1 MISGVRLVRRVAVA
15 LIAVGLTVATVA
27 GCSHKAHRAAAA
39 PAARRASITV
49 SPRTALIDVPVTV
62 TVTGLSPGQQVTLHS
77 SATDAEGALWQ
88 ASARFRVP
96 PSGTVTTN
104 QASLGGSYTGVD
116 PMGLFD
122 LMAPPA
128 DEPMTSTFNPVG
140 ATDGYSVTLT
150 ADLGGSELAHTV
162 AQRTTYLSKPLKLTN
177 FAVHT
182 SGIYGE
188 LFQPKETT
196 TLRPAVLLFGGS
208 EGGIDV
214 EGLAGQL
221 AAHGYPAL
229 ALAYF
234 SAEGA
239 PLAGLPSQLKNI
251 PLEYFVKALRIL
263 RKQPGVDPHHVLVY
277 GDSRGSEA
285 ALLLGADFPTLVNG
299 VIAGVPSAIV
309 HGSYP
314 TPGSPAWTLH
324 GRPIQ
329 PIEPG
334 LGDVPAAFATSGAMI
349 PVEKIRGPLML
360 VCGGLDDVW
369 ISCPYQQA
377 IVKRLRAHHFRYPV
391 TALSYQQAGH
401 YVGDMTAYFSVTAAF
416 YQGTGGSLQANQ
428 EAVAQAHAQLLR
440 FLASQ

>member
-1 MISGVRLVRRVAVA
+1 VIAGVRLVRRVAVA
-15 LIAVGLTVATVA
+15 LIALGLTVATVS
-27 GCSHKAHRAAAA
+27 GCTHTKPSAA
-39 PAARRASITV
+39 PASAARQVSITV
-49 SPRTALIDVPVTV
+49 SPRTTLIDAPVTV

-96 PSGTVTTN
+96 AGGVVTTD

-122 LMAPPA
+122 MMAPPA

-140 ATDGYSVTLT
+140 ATDGYPVTLT
-150 ADLGGSELAHTV
+150 ADLGGSELAQTT

-177 FAVHT
+177 FAVRT

-188 LFQPKETT
+188 LFQPKDTT
-196 TLRPAVLLFGGS
+196 TPRPAVLLFGGS
-208 EGGIDV
+208 EGGISV
-214 EGLAGQL
+214 ETLAGQL

-229 ALAYF
+229 ALGYF

-239 PLAGLPSQLKNI
+239 PVPGLPSELENI

-299 VIAGVPSAIV
+299 VIAGVPSAV
-309 HGSYP
+309 VQRGY
-314 TPGSPAWTLH
+314 GAQAAWTLH

-329 PIEPG
+329 PIEAG
-334 LGDVPAAFATSGAMI
+334 LGDVPAAFASSGAMI
-349 PVEKIRGPLML
+349 PVEKIRGPVML

-377 IVKRLRAHHFRYPV
+377 IVKRLRTHHFRYPV

-401 YVGDMTAYFSVTAAF
+401 YVGDMIAYFPVTAAF